1 MCVDEKPVEMDID
14 LSIYL
19 SIYIV
24 LMNEMSVAKGR
35 GSWEV
40 GKFRG

>member
-14 LSIYL
+14 LF
-19 SIYIV
+19 IYIV
-24 LMNEMSVAKGR
+24 WMNEMSVAKGR